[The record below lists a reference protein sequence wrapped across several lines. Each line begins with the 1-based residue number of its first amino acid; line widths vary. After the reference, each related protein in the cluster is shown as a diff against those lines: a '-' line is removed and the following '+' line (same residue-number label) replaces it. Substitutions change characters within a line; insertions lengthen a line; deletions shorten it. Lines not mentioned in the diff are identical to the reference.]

1 MYIKPM
7 SPKNL
12 LNKYTLLRVF
22 LERFQSKTIG
32 GISKVIVFGSVATGT
47 ASAHSDIDVIVLTT
61 SEETSVKET
70 VRKIAYEAM
79 EEDGFNRLISLHFM
93 EEGRFAM
100 LLNSGY
106 SFEKEIESE
115 GVPLWQAA

>member
-1 MYIKPM
+1 M

-12 LNKYTLLRVF
+12 LNKHALLRGF
-22 LERFQSKTIG
+22 LERLRSGTIG
-32 GISKVIVFGSVATGT
+32 GVSKVIVFGSVATGT
-47 ASAHSDIDVIVLTT
+47 ASAHSDIDIIVLTK
-61 SEETSVKET
+61 SDDSAVKDA

-93 EEGRFAM
+93 EESRFAI
-100 LLNSGY
+100 LLKSGY